1 MILIPLDEDQK
12 TISKRFRKADYF
24 LFVDENEKRI
34 EENSHKTSKS
44 NEFFEHFNTLGVK
57 KLYLTALGYKT
68 FERLEALEV
77 EVFFLQEEQ
86 NTEEIEAEYL
96 LKIDASNAKELCI
109 LGHK

>member
-1 MILIPLDEDQK
+1 MILIPLEEDQK

-34 EENSHKTSKS
+34 EKNNHKTSKS
-44 NEFFEHFNTLGVK
+44 NEFFEYFNTLEVS

-68 FERLEALEV
+68 FEKLEALGV
-77 EVFFLQEEQ
+77 EVFFLKESQ
-86 NTEEIEAEYL
+86 NPDEIEAEYL
-96 LKIDASNAKELCI
+96 LKIDASNAQSLCT